1 MILVRQITDED
12 MPMIHGW
19 AEAHS
24 VELLA
29 PLLSPYGFLAEDD
42 GKPILAIWAYMILD
56 VPVIQLDHLVSAPG
70 LRIDQVREAWEELSA
85 CVIQWVKNLN
95 DKGGLN
101 YCLIRA
107 FIGERIGNEAERS
120 GWEVNRQSTISIRHV
135 IRLDSPPADDASGNH

>member
-1 MILVRQITDED
+1 MILVRQVTAED
-12 MPMIHGW
+12 LPMIHEW
-19 AEAHS
+19 AKAHD
-24 VELLA
+24 VEILE

-56 VPVIQLDHLVSAPG
+56 VPVIQLDHLISAPG
-70 LRIDQVREAWEELSA
+70 LKIRKVREAWEEMA
-85 CVIQWVKNLN
+85 FCVIQWVKNLN

-135 IRLDSPPADDASGNH
+135 IRPDSPPADDASGNH

>member
-1 MILVRQITDED
+1 MILVRQVITED
-12 MPMIHGW
+12 LPMIHEW
-19 AEAHS
+19 AKAHS
-24 VELLA
+24 VEILE

-56 VPVIQLDHLVSAPG
+56 VPVIQLDHLISAPG
-70 LRIDQVREAWEELSA
+70 LKIRKVREAWEEMSA

-135 IRLDSPPADDASGNH
+135 IRPDSPPANDSPGNH